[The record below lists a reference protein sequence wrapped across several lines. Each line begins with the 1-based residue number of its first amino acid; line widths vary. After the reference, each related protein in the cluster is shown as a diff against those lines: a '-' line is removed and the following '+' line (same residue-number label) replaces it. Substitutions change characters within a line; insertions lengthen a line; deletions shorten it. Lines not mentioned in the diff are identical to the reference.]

1 MLLDSPYTALFAIN
15 LLSYSDSYGGVIFKN
30 ESKKSICDKDVNLIF
45 FYYHIY
51 EFIVFNIEQSLIG
64 YL

>member
-30 ESKKSICDKDVNLIF
+30 ESKKK
-45 FYYHIY
+45 
-51 EFIVFNIEQSLIG
+51 